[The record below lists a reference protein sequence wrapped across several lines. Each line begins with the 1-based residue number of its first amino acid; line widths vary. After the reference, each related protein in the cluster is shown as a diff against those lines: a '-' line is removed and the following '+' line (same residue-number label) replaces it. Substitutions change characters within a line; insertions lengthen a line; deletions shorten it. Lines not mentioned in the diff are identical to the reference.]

1 MRRLYKV
8 ENYKLDLSRY
18 DNRNYVKKWV
28 EIYDGNP
35 YWAKS
40 KQIVPSKIAPSI
52 VETLSSGILMDMESN
67 VTGGPRSEYVDK
79 QYQNFLK
86 QKMTMVELLIV
97 QGSLILKPFIYRDRI
112 GVELIPATNFIPIKF
127 DDMGELVD
135 VVFVEHLKKGSEIFT
150 RLERHEFDFDK
161 GSYLITNKA
170 YKGGGVDYSGN
181 LSNQMPLNLIQE
193 WADLEEE
200 VYVESG
206 AKRTL
211 FTYMKTPYTNISN
224 VNSMLGISLLDKISE
239 DLQDYDITYN
249 DLMWEI
255 EGKKLSV
262 GLADAITVDPS
273 TGKVRSEYTNKG
285 RRGTLYR
292 QLSSVPNSTMKEMI
306 DVYSPEMR
314 IGSYLEG
321 LQAILRSIE
330 SSSGLAFGDLSEV
343 SEVAK
348 TATQIIATKNRRVA
362 TIRRYQDETL
372 RPALESIV
380 KIFFDLVE
388 IYDLVEKKEH
398 EEYTFTLEFG
408 RGVAEEVVFER
419 SSKPTPLS

>member
-1 MRRLYKV
+1 M

-18 DNRNYVKKWV
+18 DNRKYVKKWV

-273 TGKVRSEYTNKG
+273 TGKVRSEYTNRG

-419 SSKPTPLS
+419 TSKPTPLS

>member
-8 ENYKLDLSRY
+8 ENYKLDLNRY
-18 DNRNYVKKWV
+18 DNRKYVKKWV
-28 EIYDGNP
+28 DIYDGRP

-135 VVFVEHLKKGSEIFT
+135 VVFVEHLKKGNETFT

-262 GLADAITVDPS
+262 GLADAVTVDPS

-419 SSKPTPLS
+419 TSKPTPLM